1 MRAWMYLLGLAVLCV
16 QFEHASAQAP
26 VKRQSASNPA
36 IERARAEKEAQ
47 ATAEV
52 KATIDSM
59 LALIEMGDI
68 ATLIARYLYPP
79 DVEEALSEQV
89 TFDVLVQRFKTRG
102 AERLKAALKEAR
114 AQKPNWNSELDKAHF
129 EQEGKDV
136 IFVRYKGQWYLRN

>member
-1 MRAWMYLLGLAVLCV
+1 MYLLGLAVLCV
-16 QFEHASAQAP
+16 QLEQASAQAP

-36 IERARAEKEAQ
+36 IEWVRAEKEAQ

-89 TFDVLVQRFKTRG
+89 AFDVLVQRFKTHG

-114 AQKPNWNSELDKAHF
+114 TQKPDWNSELDKAHF
-129 EQEGKDV
+129 EREGKDV